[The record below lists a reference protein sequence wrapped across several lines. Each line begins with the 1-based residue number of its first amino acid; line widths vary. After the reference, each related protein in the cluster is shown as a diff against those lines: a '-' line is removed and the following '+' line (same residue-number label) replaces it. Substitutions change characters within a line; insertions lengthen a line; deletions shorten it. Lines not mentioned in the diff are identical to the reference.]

1 MIQNENLQ
9 NNNKEDEKEELK
21 ELLLQYSKSKRRKK
35 LLENRRMEIIS
46 EFSSP
51 LNGKGYSMLPNST
64 TNKVGLGSASIVMR
78 LAEIEERIN
87 IERDIAAKEMIR
99 VMDILD
105 FLPRE
110 STERAI
116 LELKYI
122 DCKNWDYIQKAM
134 HLSKSP
140 CFDYLNKGIELLL
153 QYKKVHV
160 LISEYNAYKK
170 IS

>member
-1 MIQNENLQ
+1 MIQEELKE
-9 NNNKEDEKEELK
+9 NKEDEKEELK
-21 ELLLQYSKSKRRKK
+21 ELLSQYFKEKRRKR

-46 EFSSP
+46 EFSTPINS
-51 LNGKGYSMLPNST
+51 KGYSMIPNST

-87 IERDIAAKEMIR
+87 IQRDIAAKEMIKI
-99 VMDILD
+99 MDILD

-116 LELKYI
+116 LELRYI
-122 DCKNWDYIQKAM
+122 DCKDWIYIQKAM
-134 HLSKSP
+134 HLTKSP
-140 CFDYLNKGIELLL
+140 CFDYLNKGIDLLL
-153 QYKKVHV
+153 KYKKVHV
-160 LISEYNAYKK
+160 LISEYNTHKK